1 MQEWERRETG
11 KGSNG
16 KGKGN
21 EKGDTGTALAT
32 VSSEKHGAKTDDG
45 GRNGSHAGYI
55 LIWHD
60 PETLQ
65 FHYVP
70 PYSY

>member
-1 MQEWERRETG
+1 MKLG

-55 LIWHD
+55 LIWHATW
-60 PETLQ
+60 PLPLQ
-65 FHYVP
+65 FHTRIEGDFV
-70 PYSY
+70 S